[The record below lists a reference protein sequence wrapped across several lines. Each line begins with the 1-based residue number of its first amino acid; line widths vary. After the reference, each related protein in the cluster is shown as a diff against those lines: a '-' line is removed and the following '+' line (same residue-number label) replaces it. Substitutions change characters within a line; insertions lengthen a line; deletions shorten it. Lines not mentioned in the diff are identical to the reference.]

1 MPKET
6 QSDLETEQLRQRNR
20 ELAILNSIAE
30 ALNHEVDLTRALQTV
45 LNQVSALFDLTT
57 GWVWLLHDKT
67 GESYLAASRNLP
79 PGLTED
85 PQLMEGDC
93 YCLRTYR
100 QGDLEGAANVNV
112 VRCSRLSGLISGTAG
127 LRHHASIPL
136 YSSSQKHLGVLNV
149 ASQEW
154 RQLSDDD
161 LRILYTVGDLL
172 SIAIERASLFE
183 RSTELGAVE
192 ERNRLAREMH
202 DTLTQGL
209 TGIVL
214 QLETA
219 DAYLEENADIERVRQ
234 AMRKALT
241 LAQGNL
247 QEARRSVLDLR
258 AAPLEGR
265 TLAEALAN
273 LTQELSED
281 EGPDIELETV
291 GGARPLPPRIEVGL
305 YRIAQEALANVIRHS
320 EASKAAVRLVTT
332 PEKIEL
338 TVEDNGK
345 GFEPSMIPDGHY
357 GLRGIS
363 ERARLLSGRMNLET
377 SVGVGTRI
385 VIVVPVEEG

>member
-1 MPKET
+1 
-6 QSDLETEQLRQRNR
+6 
-20 ELAILNSIAE
+20 
-30 ALNHEVDLTRALQTV
+30 
-45 LNQVSALFDLTT
+45 
-57 GWVWLLHDKT
+57 
-67 GESYLAASRNLP
+67 
-79 PGLTED
+79 
-85 PQLMEGDC
+85 
-93 YCLRTYR
+93 
-100 QGDLEGAANVNV
+100 
-112 VRCSRLSGLISGTAG
+112 
-127 LRHHASIPL
+127 
-136 YSSSQKHLGVLNV
+136 
-149 ASQEW
+149 
-154 RQLSDDD
+154 
-161 LRILYTVGDLL
+161 
-172 SIAIERASLFE
+172 
-183 RSTELGAVE
+183 
-192 ERNRLAREMH
+192 MH

-219 DAYLEENADIERVRQ
+219 DAYLEGNADIERVRQ

-241 LAQGNL
+241 LAQENL

-273 LTQELSED
+273 LTNELSAD

-338 TVEDNGK
+338 TVEDDGK

>member
-1 MPKET
+1 MSKDPH
-6 QSDLETEQLRQRNR
+6 SNLETEQLRQRNR

-30 ALNHEVDLTRALQTV
+30 ALNHEVDLTRALHTV
-45 LNQVSALFDLTT
+45 LDQVSELFDLTT
-57 GWVWLLHDKT
+57 GWVWLIQDKT

-79 PGLTED
+79 PGLTGN
-85 PQLMEGDC
+85 PQLMEVDC

-100 QGDLEGAANVNV
+100 EGDQEGAANVNV

-136 YSSSQKHLGVLNV
+136 YSSSRSHLGVLNV

-154 RQLSDDD
+154 RQLSDDH

-183 RSTELGAVE
+183 RSAELGAVE

-202 DTLTQGL
+202 DTLAQGL

-219 DAYLEENADIERVRQ
+219 EAYLDENADIEPVRQ

-265 TLAEALAN
+265 TLAEALAK
-273 LTQELSED
+273 LTDELSKD
-281 EGPDIELETV
+281 EGPDIKLETV

-305 YRIAQEALANVIRHS
+305 YRIAQA
-320 EASKAAVRLVTT
+320 
-332 PEKIEL
+332 
-338 TVEDNGK
+338 
-345 GFEPSMIPDGHY
+345 
-357 GLRGIS
+357 
-363 ERARLLSGRMNLET
+363 
-377 SVGVGTRI
+377 
-385 VIVVPVEEG
+385 